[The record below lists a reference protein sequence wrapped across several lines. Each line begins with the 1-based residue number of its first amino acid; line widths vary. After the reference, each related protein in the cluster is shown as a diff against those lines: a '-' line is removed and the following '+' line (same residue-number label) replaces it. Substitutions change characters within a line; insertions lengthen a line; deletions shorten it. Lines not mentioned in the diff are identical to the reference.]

1 MNKPKVKPTV
11 QPPKVLE
18 RTVRTVKC
26 VKNGVVKVA
35 STAHEAKSTHKKL
48 TEQMPGQEK
57 FHRPEEYMTDK
68 AAEKAGYAARKA
80 GGKIAGK
87 TNKAIRNRIK
97 KATGK
102 QAKKGV
108 NASKRTTRATKKTIK
123 TTKKGVKTAAKTAQ
137 KSAKAAK
144 AARTAAV
151 IAKKVAIQAAKAVK
165 ATVKAAV
172 AAVKGL
178 ITIIAAGG
186 WIVIVIIL
194 IIAVIML
201 VISSPFGVFA
211 NDSDGETPTLSE
223 VVQEINGEYTS
234 AINKII
240 IDAGEI
246 DEIIVEGEAASS
258 GYSPTNWIDVLAVF
272 SVKSTINDNP
282 DEYMDVAI
290 MDTEKIE
297 ALKDI
302 FWQMNSIT
310 YEIEEEPVPT
320 PETTPNPTQTQTPT
334 QTAEMSPTPEPT
346 PEVIRTLIITMEGKT
361 YIQGSQVFNFTDEQY
376 KVLEEMM
383 SPQYI
388 AMYMELC
395 DMDTFNGL
403 TPEQLSRLINE
414 LPEGELGSV
423 IVEYALTRLGH
434 PYSRQLRG
442 QGNYVD
448 CSYFARWCYQQAGV
462 SHFTAGTAAEQAR
475 YCVNNNLCISR
486 SDLQIGDLIFWSFH
500 TNGRFM
506 DITHVGIYAG
516 NGYVIDASS
525 FRGMVV
531 YRPIFGESSIVVC
544 GRPHV
549 LD

>member
-1 MNKPKVKPTV
+1 MNEPKVKPIA

-18 RTVRTVKC
+18 RTVRTVNG
-26 VKNGVVKVA
+26 VKNGLSKSA
-35 STAHEAKSTHKKL
+35 KTAHEVKRTHQKL
-48 TEQMPGQEK
+48 TEQMSGQEK
-57 FHRPEEYMTDK
+57 FHRPEEYMTNK
-68 AAEKAGYAARKA
+68 AAEKTEYAARKA
-80 GGKIAGK
+80 GGKITGK
-87 TNKAIRNRIK
+87 ANETIRNRIK
-97 KATGK
+97 KATEK

-108 NASKRTTRATKKTIK
+108 NASKRTTRATKKIIK
-123 TTKKGVKTAAKTAQ
+123 TTKKGVKAAAKTAQ
-137 KSAKAAK
+137 KSAKAA
-144 AARTAAV
+144 R
-151 IAKKVAIQAAKAVK
+151 
-165 ATVKAAV
+165 KAAV
-172 AAVKGL
+172 AAKKTAVLAAKIVKAVIAAVKATFAAVKGL
-178 ITIIAAGG
+178 LTIIAAGG

-201 VISSPFGVFA
+201 VVSSPFGAFA
-211 NDSDGETPTLSE
+211 NESDGETPTLSE

-246 DEIIVEGEAASS
+246 DEIIIEGETASS

-310 YEIEEEPVPT
+310 YEIEEEPVS
-320 PETTPNPTQTQTPT
+320 TTEPMPNPTQNQDPT
-334 QTAEMSPTPEPT
+334 EITPTPEPT
-346 PEVIRTLIITMEGKT
+346 PEVIRTLYITMASKT
-361 YIQGSQVFNFTDEQY
+361 YIQGSDIYDFTDEQY

-383 SPQYI
+383 SPQHI

-395 DMDTFNGL
+395 GMDTFHGL
-403 TPEQLSRLINE
+403 TPEQLSRLIKE

-423 IVEYALTRLGH
+423 IVEYALTRIGH

-475 YCVNNNLCISR
+475 YCVNNNLCISK

-525 FRGMVV
+525 YRGMVV